1 MTDPKRLLSGE
12 GSDFE
17 RELLGSLA
25 NERPPRALSRRMR
38 QGLVALGL
46 LTSAKTGIASI
57 AALIG
62 VVSMG
67 VGGGWLALQ
76 HQRQSV
82 QQRVADVAP
91 RISLPAVAS
100 VVAPALPSAEPI
112 DAPPAAAVPR
122 ASAAVGPA
130 PSAAGDLREQIAWLD
145 RVRSALRARDSQAAL
160 GALAEYPRKFPHG
173 EFAQEVTVL
182 KVEALVQAGQLA
194 AARLLAK
201 KFTSSHPESP
211 HVERIER
218 LIGAPD

>member
-25 NERPPRALSRRMR
+25 NERPTRALSRRMR

-57 AALIG
+57 AVLLGI
-62 VVSMG
+62 VSVG

-76 HQRQSV
+76 HQRELAH
-82 QQRVADVAP
+82 QRVADVAP
-91 RISLPAVAS
+91 RISPRPAAS
-100 VVAPALPSAEPI
+100 VVAPALPSTEPI
-112 DAPPAAAVPR
+112 EAPPPAAAAR

-145 RVRSALRARDSQAAL
+145 RVRSALRARDSQTAL
-160 GALAEYPRKFPHG
+160 GELAEYPRKFPHG

-182 KVEALVQAGQLA
+182 KIEALAQAGQLA

-201 KFTSSHPESP
+201 KFKALHPESP